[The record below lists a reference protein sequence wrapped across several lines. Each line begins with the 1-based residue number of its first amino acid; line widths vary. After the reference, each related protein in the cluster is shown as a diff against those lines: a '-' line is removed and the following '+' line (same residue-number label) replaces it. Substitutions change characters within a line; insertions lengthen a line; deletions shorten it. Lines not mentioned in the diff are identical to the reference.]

1 MDKNSTKVNKAIS
14 WFFLL
19 YFVILFA
26 ERAQSLFK
34 TVSQVGFFPTPFDA
48 FANITV
54 AVSLCAALILLVFKS
69 GLFFKSLFLT
79 VVPNYSILTIISG
92 VILVSGMIHTECTI
106 PGIQFASYGMLI
118 IAMILRTAQLA
129 PKAKSRFSLWYSL
142 IYLTVF
148 SMAIPVVYHSHIELA
163 VLFHVIEAVVML
175 LLVLSFT
182 IMLRKLFM
190 GKGENLLLWAP
201 FVIMALGDAVVLWMR
216 WNEEINSFVLIFA
229 CLSSVMFI
237 LGKPILRNKD

>member
-34 TVSQVGFFPTPFDA
+34 TVSQVGLFPTPFDA

-92 VILVSGMIHTECTI
+92 VILVSGMI
-106 PGIQFASYGMLI
+106 S
-118 IAMILRTAQLA
+118 
-129 PKAKSRFSLWYSL
+129 
-142 IYLTVF
+142 
-148 SMAIPVVYHSHIELA
+148 
-163 VLFHVIEAVVML
+163 
-175 LLVLSFT
+175 
-182 IMLRKLFM
+182 
-190 GKGENLLLWAP
+190 
-201 FVIMALGDAVVLWMR
+201 
-216 WNEEINSFVLIFA
+216 
-229 CLSSVMFI
+229 
-237 LGKPILRNKD
+237 